1 MVGSGRGPVGTTSL
15 STVPG
20 RRKWPLSDPLTGYWL
35 DGGNRLRLRRVTLT
49 QLHTFVLVA
58 RLGTVRAAAEALGVS
73 DSAVSQALAV
83 LRKHLDDPLVVRV
96 DGRMEPTPAGTRLLG
111 LASQMVALGAEAE
124 AAVRSVQGR
133 AQELRVVTAS
143 VMAEF
148 VAGPLAAAFDT
159 RSGGYEVST
168 SVASTAELEV
178 LVANRLADVALG
190 PAISADPAL
199 RLVSEPVLRTQLVAV
214 AAPDIRL
221 AGRPLGWPWLVDPG
235 AGDPGGEAAMLLRR
249 LAVPEARVRVFGSH
263 AGAWE
268 AAVAGEG
275 VAVATAHLVSPQIR
289 RGDLRIVATPATP
302 MDVPWHATTLRPEL
316 RSEGAAAFS
325 RFLTTPEAT
334 ALMRSPHGGVVPSR
348 FRPPVYVTIWN

>member
-1 MVGSGRGPVGTTSL
+1 M
-15 STVPG
+15 
-20 RRKWPLSDPLTGYWL
+20 
-35 DGGNRLRLRRVTLT
+35 TLT

-96 DGRMEPTPAGTRLLG
+96 EGRMEPTPAGSRLLG

-124 AAVRSVQGR
+124 ATVRSVQGR

-148 VAGPLAAAFDT
+148 VASPLAAAFDT

-178 LVANRLADVALG
+178 LVANRLADIALG
-190 PAISADPAL
+190 PAIGGDPAL
-199 RLVSEPVLRTQLVAV
+199 RLVSEPVLRAQLVVV
-214 AAPDIRL
+214 AAPSLSL
-221 AGRPLGWPWLVDPG
+221 AGRPLGWPWLVDPS
-235 AGDPGGEAAMLLRR
+235 AGDEHSATADLLRE
-249 LAVPEARVRVFGSH
+249 LAVPEKRIRVFGSH

-268 AAVAGEG
+268 AAVAGGG
-275 VAVATAHLVSPQIR
+275 VTIATAHLVINQLR
-289 RGDLRIVATPATP
+289 RGDLRVVPTAVTPR
-302 MDVPWHATTLRPEL
+302 DSPWHATTLRPEI
-316 RSEGAAAFS
+316 RSPGAAAFA
-325 RFLTTPEAT
+325 RFLTTPEAM
-334 ALMRSPHGGVVPSR
+334 AIMRSPHAGVVPSR